1 MASGGILDGLRRK
14 ITRGYAGIY
23 VGITRDLSGIYVG
36 SFCKLLSVRMF
47 WLREVE
53 AIYVRLRENLD
64 EVRRDLEGNIKSSL
78 LRWRAF

>member
-64 EVRRDLEGNIKSSL
+64 EVRRDIDGYIKSSL